1 MIRSIFP
8 VPYIL
13 CCIHWRWMV
22 HVGIYYF
29 VTFNGL
35 CVWCRG
41 GNVKCFNQYI
51 RYYPIL
57 LYKVNSQTWFNKWRN
72 YLPLSKKNTT
82 IYEIWWSYYD
92 IGLLLLLSS
101 SSILRRLLMDH
112 EKIILFNFEQGSK
125 RGPNFEILH
134 IWKVYLTLFNT
145 NSKTRQKSKIQF
157 VQLITLSNTLCQ
169 ANKLLMC
176 TFFNFTSSTS
186 CSHIM
191 LHSV

>member
-1 MIRSIFP
+1 
-8 VPYIL
+8 
-13 CCIHWRWMV
+13 
-22 HVGIYYF
+22 
-29 VTFNGL
+29 
-35 CVWCRG
+35 
-41 GNVKCFNQYI
+41 
-51 RYYPIL
+51 
-57 LYKVNSQTWFNKWRN
+57 
-72 YLPLSKKNTT
+72 
-82 IYEIWWSYYD
+82 
-92 IGLLLLLSS
+92 
-101 SSILRRLLMDH
+101 MDH

-169 ANKLLMC
+169 VQNTICTAYYSVQHIVSSPKYNLYSLLLC
-176 TFFNFTSSTS
+176 PTHCVKQTLAFDVHFFNFPSSTS